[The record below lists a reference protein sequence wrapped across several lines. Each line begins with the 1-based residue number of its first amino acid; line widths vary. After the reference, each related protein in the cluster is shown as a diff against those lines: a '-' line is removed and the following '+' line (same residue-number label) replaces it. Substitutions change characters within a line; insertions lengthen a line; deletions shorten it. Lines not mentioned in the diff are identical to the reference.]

1 MEYKAA
7 PLVKNF
13 LTENDLD
20 ETKKTIF
27 FNLDEPDINID
38 EIFNYLINDW
48 MEFIFNLPITT
59 PIFFDLVE
67 NGRIHSYKATPEK
80 INIIMNCL
88 QTRNFDQI
96 ISGNPLSSDPPTQI
110 DDIIHVSGFGIR
122 VYPLTSNHT
131 NNQRAGSF
139 FNYIYKDELQQCFEK
154 QLERYQ
160 TFSSLVDDKGH
171 RKQELEDCCF
181 VHSLKM
187 SHQFQESTLNQIRL
201 KIQNRYLPIKCI
213 EEICNEFKIH
223 LILHY
228 LTEDRNR
235 QILIGVKQDEASYT
249 IEMNLYQKHYFIEEF
264 TPFSCYY
271 VKHFE
276 TVDECN
282 YMKEYISQH
291 NSFRK
296 SRYFCRSS
304 DFIRTLFK
312 KNCFIP
318 ITYGHFMV
326 LNTEFHR
333 LQDSDSCD
341 TTFILIKNTV
351 PN

>member
-122 VYPLTSNHT
+122 VYPLS
-131 NNQRAGSF
+131 R
-139 FNYIYKDELQQCFEK
+139 
-154 QLERYQ
+154 QL
-160 TFSSLVDDKGH
+160 F
-171 RKQELEDCCF
+171 
-181 VHSLKM
+181 
-187 SHQFQESTLNQIRL
+187 
-201 KIQNRYLPIKCI
+201 
-213 EEICNEFKIH
+213 
-223 LILHY
+223 
-228 LTEDRNR
+228 
-235 QILIGVKQDEASYT
+235 
-249 IEMNLYQKHYFIEEF
+249 
-264 TPFSCYY
+264 
-271 VKHFE
+271 
-276 TVDECN
+276 
-282 YMKEYISQH
+282 
-291 NSFRK
+291 
-296 SRYFCRSS
+296 
-304 DFIRTLFK
+304 
-312 KNCFIP
+312 
-318 ITYGHFMV
+318 
-326 LNTEFHR
+326 
-333 LQDSDSCD
+333 
-341 TTFILIKNTV
+341 
-351 PN
+351 